1 VPVKLRT
8 AKTRRPA
15 FSAEVLALFLE
26 LEHMSERSQTFR
38 DKSRRWRGCW
48 DCSLSGGVCNTSMT
62 GAIGHVIRLRV
73 LPILTGIV
81 FERCAGNCWLP
92 LPSKKGPPRG
102 GTRRPGFFPEQQ
114 KVVTPIHRAARAAA
128 QQETS

>member
-38 DKSRRWRGCW
+38 DKSRRLARLLGLQSEWWGMQHVNDRSDRPCHPPSCVAYTDW
-48 DCSLSGGVCNTSMT
+48 HRVRAVRRQLLAAVAEQERAPARRSAEARLLS
-62 GAIGHVIRLRV
+62 
-73 LPILTGIV
+73 
-81 FERCAGNCWLP
+81 
-92 LPSKKGPPRG
+92 
-102 GTRRPGFFPEQQ
+102 
-114 KVVTPIHRAARAAA
+114 
-128 QQETS
+128 